1 MSDEATSHNNEE
13 CAFCIRFINGDNYVR
28 GEFTGFIPLIRI
40 TGKVSNTAIK
50 QTLEKLGLDIAIIKG
65 QSYVGYSSISS
76 RNAVGV

>member
-1 MSDEATSHNNEE
+1 MKNVHFAL
-13 CAFCIRFINGDNYVR
+13 GLLM

-65 QSYVGYSSISS
+65 QSCVGCSSISS
-76 RNAVGV
+76 SNAVGV